1 MKRLI
6 CGALSVGLGCSL
18 HGGNSQLCFKND
30 EKITGCNNLIK
41 KGLTTAGEACLFQ
54 VEGFW
59 KNYAKL
65 FLVMIM
71 KQIWFSSCITKVI
84 LSSNDNSAKKKKN
97 NARRLV
103 CGDICLISSLKPIIA
118 GVGGVLTRRAA
129 TFDRVPAPQPG
140 RCILAAPRS
149 GRPNNYSRVQSSLRY
164 GERFPRAGALSAGSP
179 INLMH
184 HSGSGFGPWWFFFF
198 FFPFF

>member
-1 MKRLI
+1 M
-6 CGALSVGLGCSL
+6 
-18 HGGNSQLCFKND
+18 
-30 EKITGCNNLIK
+30 
-41 KGLTTAGEACLFQ
+41 
-54 VEGFW
+54 
-59 KNYAKL
+59 
-65 FLVMIM
+65 
-71 KQIWFSSCITKVI
+71 
-84 LSSNDNSAKKKKN
+84 
-97 NARRLV
+97 
-103 CGDICLISSLKPIIA
+103 
-118 GVGGVLTRRAA
+118 LTRRAA

-198 FFPFF
+198 FFSLFLDFSFIKRRSWSSPILFLEETHSRVSYPAFSVPLHFPRFVEPASKKPILRSSNIAP